1 MLHTEHES
9 GNTDIDASSLNWPE
23 FLQEKG
29 RCEEIPKYVSLPI
42 EVGDSSFI
50 DSTIDQDRS
59 FPDLDFPRALM
70 CMREGTCSK
79 AGNYVAYRAHKN
91 LRMIKLD
98 LVSTNYCQR
107 PKVSQN
113 RFACSCTELL
123 TMVLNAYP
131 EVNQVEGIFVAKPW
145 EAGCKCYLNSA
156 ARAGYRYVDLQSPNP
171 DCKGPKPLT
180 VENYSEL
187 CLWYRDN
194 KCVENN
200 DPRKNPVKGFI
211 TKDVIR
217 LF

>member
-9 GNTDIDASSLNWPE
+9 GNTDIDASSLNRPQ

-29 RCEEIPKYVSLPI
+29 RCEEIPKYVSLPT
-42 EVGDSSFI
+42 EVGDSSFMNPI
-50 DSTIDQDRS
+50 D
-59 FPDLDFPRALM
+59 PDLKDFKQPRALM
-70 CMREGTCSK
+70 CMREGTCAK
-79 AGNYVAYRAHKN
+79 AGNYVAYRVHKN
-91 LRMIKLD
+91 FRMLFLD
-98 LVSTNYCQR
+98 LVYTNYCQR
-107 PKVSQN
+107 PKVPFARN

-131 EVNQVEGIFVAKPW
+131 EVNQVEGYFVAKPW

-156 ARAGYRYVDLQSPNP
+156 ARAGYRYVDLRSPNP
-171 DCKGPKPLT
+171 DCKGPKAFN
-180 VENYSEL
+180 VENYSEI

-211 TKDVIR
+211 TKNVIR
-217 LF
+217 L